1 MGSKFFEELI
11 CSIHFFANIY
21 QDSIYPNP
29 VFSFFCHVANLRS
42 FKILI
47 GESKPRSYG
56 YLAVNASQRMPALLM
71 PGRKKA
77 GGRYNALRLIPAAIF
92 AAGMKKDPVTAES
105 GVESLC

>member
-1 MGSKFFEELI
+1 M
-11 CSIHFFANIY
+11 
-21 QDSIYPNP
+21 
-29 VFSFFCHVANLRS
+29 ANLRS